1 MYLESKYIRH
11 SCPLFQEPYPL
22 LFSTLGKENS
32 ECKKYEEACLICSR
46 NSTMAIEMSGVNETD
61 SSKKGGQTDGVSEG
75 KHVPGRGVLHTFGD
89 ASHIK
94 YV

>member
-1 MYLESKYIRH
+1 
-11 SCPLFQEPYPL
+11 
-22 LFSTLGKENS
+22 
-32 ECKKYEEACLICSR
+32 
-46 NSTMAIEMSGVNETD
+46 MAIEMSGVNKTD